1 MDSSMH
7 KMEAQLKRWSLE
19 IDRLAAQTQMA
30 GVHAEFDSLLYID
43 ELKVL
48 HAIAQT
54 KFDEFRVLEDTRRA
68 RLRAEMKMAW
78 HDLET
83 AFRKRMPGTSGQ

>member
-1 MDSSMH
+1 MESSVH
-7 KMEAQLKRWSLE
+7 KMGVQLKRWGLE
-19 IDRLAAQTQMA
+19 IDRLAAETQMA

-54 KFDEFRVLEDTRRA
+54 KFDAFRALEDTRRA
-68 RLRAEMKMAW
+68 RLKAEMKSAW

-83 AFRKRMPGTSGQ
+83 ALGKRERGTSR